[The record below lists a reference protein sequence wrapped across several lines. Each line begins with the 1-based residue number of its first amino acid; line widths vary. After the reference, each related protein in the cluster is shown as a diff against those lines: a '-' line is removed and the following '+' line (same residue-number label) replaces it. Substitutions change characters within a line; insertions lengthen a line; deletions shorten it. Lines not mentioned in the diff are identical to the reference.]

1 MTEAEERNAIIQEIR
16 AMREAVEEQLEAN
29 TQATQEVALQNARLE
44 ERVKNIAQT
53 VERLDRA
60 INGNGNPGL
69 KLLVAE
75 NARRLTEVEGNCVV
89 ERATLEKLDDKT
101 AFLDLRLAPI
111 EQKHDAEAE
120 QEEGARKAEQQKEK
134 DDRNFKYGLITAVV
148 TTVLNLAS
156 LAFQF
161 LMRINP

>member
-1 MTEAEERNAIIQEIR
+1 MTEAEERDLIIQEIR

-44 ERVKNIAQT
+44 ERVANIART
-53 VERLDRA
+53 VGRLDQA

-75 NARRLTEVEGNCVV
+75 NTRRLNDVQNNCVV
-89 ERATLEKLDDKT
+89 KQTTLEKLDGET
-101 AFLDLRLAPI
+101 AQLNLRLAPI
-111 EQKHDAEAE
+111 EQKHKAEAE
-120 QEEGARKAEQQKEK
+120 HEEAVQKVEQEKEK
-134 DDRNFKYGLITAVV
+134 DDRKFKYGLITVVV

>member
-1 MTEAEERNAIIQEIR
+1 MTEAEERNTIIQEIR

-29 TQATQEVALQNARLE
+29 TQVTQEVALQNARLE
-44 ERVKNIAQT
+44 ERVANMART
-53 VERLDRA
+53 VERLDHA

-75 NARRLTEVEGNCVV
+75 NSHRLIEVEGNCVV
-89 ERATLEKLDDKT
+89 KQTTLEKLDKKT
-101 AFLDLRLAPI
+101 ASLDLRLVPI
-111 EQKHDAEAE
+111 EQTHKAE
-120 QEEGARKAEQQKEK
+120 QEKEK
-134 DDRNFKYGLITAVV
+134 DDRKFKYGLITAVV

-161 LMRINP
+161 LVRLTP